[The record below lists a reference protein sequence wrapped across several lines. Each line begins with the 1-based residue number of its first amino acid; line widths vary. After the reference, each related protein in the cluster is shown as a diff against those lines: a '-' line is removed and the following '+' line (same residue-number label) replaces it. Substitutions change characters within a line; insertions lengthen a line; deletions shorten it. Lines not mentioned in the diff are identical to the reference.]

1 MGHIEPG
8 PLLIGLGVF
17 LFVVYVALRRRSRP
31 RPSESGMRADR
42 GGVVVGGDNPGT
54 INTSTVQA
62 PQAPNPSS
70 SRFDVWLKRAVGIG
84 SLLGVGVGIFVAFF
98 N

>member
-17 LFVVYVALRRRSRP
+17 LFVVYLALRRRSRP

-42 GGVVVGGDNPGT
+42 GGVAVGRDNPGT
-54 INTSTVQA
+54 IITGTVHA
-62 PQAPNPSS
+62 PQAPAPSS
-70 SRFDVWLKRAVGIG
+70 PGFDVWLERVVGIG
-84 SLLGVGVGIFVAFF
+84 SLVSVAVGVYEAFIK
-98 N
+98 